1 MYMMSSFY
9 IKIKSLRKKIK
20 KSIFFIED
28 QNIFKNIFNIL
39 YIIFSLYFKIYYK
52 IFLETL

>member
-9 IKIKSLRKKIK
+9 IKNKSLRKKIK

-39 YIIFSLYFKIYYK
+39 YIIFHYTLKYITKYF
-52 IFLETL
+52 